1 MAKVRYAGGEYELG
15 PGESV
20 LDCLLRRGIPISN
33 SCRSGV
39 CQSCLMKGTQG
50 TVPARAQAGIKDTLR
65 AQGYFLTCQCV
76 PEGDLTL
83 VQGEEQRVAARIT
96 RVEPLG
102 SSVLRVGIEAAPGF
116 EYRAGRVAIGVESY
130 EFHKEVE
137 GMYNM
142 IVLRDGAPDAE
153 TETMRELRRFR
164 KVDHDPETLR
174 AQPLKPGESWTQP
187 LDVSDYYDMTKPGAY
202 QVTVTRESLPLNL
215 RYSVPVSSNTITVV
229 VPPGTGEAEEATEKP
244 EPRFA
249 LTISAPDPG
258 PSPPLMIR
266 AEMENT
272 SDSVIRERKCWQSSL
287 YDVSLLRDGEPVEP
301 NNQTRMLQKGR
312 AAGEC
317 AGNATL
323 KEIQPGAVDVEGVNI
338 RYLYDI
344 FEPGSYL
351 VKISRETYPYN
362 PAKSVL
368 VESNTLGFTVSPPPP
383 RH

>member
-1 MAKVRYAGGEYELG
+1 MLPAKALTAAQVDATASPASGEALPDRGGRKDL
-15 PGESV
+15 SA
-20 LDCLLRRGIPISN
+20 
-33 SCRSGV
+33 
-39 CQSCLMKGTQG
+39 
-50 TVPARAQAGIKDTLR
+50 PAKATA
-65 AQGYFLTCQCV
+65 AAV
-76 PEGDLTL
+76 PEAETPKPEFTLTIAEDKDAPRKSPSLHRVL
-83 VQGEEQRVAARIT
+83 VKYT
-96 RVEPLG
+96 
-102 SSVLRVGIEAAPGF
+102 
-116 EYRAGRVAIGVESY
+116 RVAIGVESY

-249 LTISAPDPG
+249 LTISAPDSG